1 MFQPKDTPF
10 EFKLNMTETDLVV
23 VEDAKLFDTNAVI
36 LKVIHVLCEHFSIF
50 SVIFH
55 LICQKNRKQLYF
67 TTWKS
72 VIQFH

>member
-36 LKVIHVLCEHFSIF
+36 LKVILILCEHFSIF
-50 SVIFH
+50 SVIFY
-55 LICQKNRKQLYF
+55 LICFRKQLYF